1 MVDSSINCYIF
12 GVVPCNKFTR
22 IVFLKYINSVLK
34 RLNVPILKK
43 VFQSPNLLRDNLT
56 LRENAFEPK
65 LFFRDSTRRIF
76 FFLSV
81 LSLVSLFCY
90 ILLRCC
96 SKVSC
101 CLSYPPFLPGLLK
114 KICFSVF
121 VLFTNSADYTAQAK
135 SQGLMYQRKK
145 KKQNNKGID
154 LINLLSSKFVF

>member
-65 LFFRDSTRRIF
+65 LFFRDSTRRMF
-76 FFLSV
+76 FF
-81 LSLVSLFCY
+81 
-90 ILLRCC
+90 
-96 SKVSC
+96 
-101 CLSYPPFLPGLLK
+101 CLSYL
-114 KICFSVF
+114 
-121 VLFTNSADYTAQAK
+121 
-135 SQGLMYQRKK
+135 
-145 KKQNNKGID
+145 
-154 LINLLSSKFVF
+154 